1 VDITMLALHL
11 CVSATPELGAGKAV
25 EVARWLTDPEAERE
39 AKRAAERAER
49 AAAREARRA
58 KAAAEGRTTEAEDG
72 FEAVE
77 ADEGAEEAEAPLPPM
92 DYKEKRA
99 AWCAAAGPG
108 AMSATA
114 VELLRKK
121 DLEGKDVDIPAMA
134 VASGVGGAAPL
145 LGIATRKWFNRY
157 GFKDCHAVVMM

>member
-1 VDITMLALHL
+1 MAIRRR
-11 CVSATPELGAGKAV
+11 EG
-25 EVARWLTDPEAERE
+25 VARVRVCLAQPVD
-39 AKRAAERAER
+39 
-49 AAAREARRA
+49 AREARRA
-58 KAAAEGRTTEAEDG
+58 KALAEGRTTEAEDSL
-72 FEAVE
+72 FVE
-77 ADEGAEEAEAPLPPM
+77 ETEAPLPPM

-108 AMSATA
+108 AMSAAA
-114 VELLRKK
+114 VQTLRKK
-121 DLEGKDVDIPAMA
+121 DLEGKDVEIPAMA